1 MAVITRRQNDAS
13 RLRTKRALVAVILA
27 VPLLVMLLLGAPVW
41 AQPSSW
47 VPFWARL
54 MATATVRI
62 APVVSHV
69 DPLDTFDVEVWI
81 DSAEDL
87 GSFEFKMSYDPSVVH
102 VQTAQL
108 GDFLGSTGRTPVPL
122 GPNIDNVAG
131 TLQLGA
137 FSFGSQPGANGSGI
151 IAIVTLEAMGNGT
164 SALHLYDT
172 QVTDT
177 PGQVQDVTTDDGSVV
192 VGAAVTET
200 PTLTPTSTDTPT
212 LTPTPSDTPT
222 PTPTPTDTPTLT
234 PTSTD
239 TPTLTPTPTDMPMP
253 TNTPTLTPT
262 PSNTP
267 TRTATGSPT
276 PTATPAAVV
285 TWRFWGHVYRGLW
298 GDTSSPLAGATVFLY
313 GSQSA
318 ENLGTLLQS
327 KVTSA
332 DGWFGLFHWK
342 DAYPYFHVLEED
354 PAGYVSTG
362 ATAQDGGIVVDAN
375 HIRFDDPDP
384 GYYVE
389 NAFFD
394 DLPTATATATPTPT
408 WTPTRTPTL
417 PSTATPTKTPTQTPS
432 PTATPSP
439 TWTPTR
445 TPTPTTTVT
454 STPGVKPTQTPAL
467 STIEGYAWEDLD
479 GDGWRDPGETGI
491 PGQKVSLDAPFAW
504 ALGIRQHF
512 TMTDAQGHYQFE
524 NVSPG
529 GHLVR
534 IRVLTNHWP
543 TTSSSVKVL
552 TTVHET
558 VFVDFG
564 LYRLL
569 PVSYLPLVQ
578 RAKK

>member
-234 PTSTD
+234 PT
-239 TPTLTPTPTDMPMP
+239 PTDMPMP

-262 PSNTP
+262 SSKRP
-267 TRTATGSPT
+267 TRTPTGSPT
-276 PTATPAAVV
+276 PTATP
-285 TWRFWGHVYRGLW
+285 
-298 GDTSSPLAGATVFLY
+298 S
-313 GSQSA
+313 
-318 ENLGTLLQS
+318 
-327 KVTSA
+327 
-332 DGWFGLFHWK
+332 
-342 DAYPYFHVLEED
+342 
-354 PAGYVSTG
+354 
-362 ATAQDGGIVVDAN
+362 
-375 HIRFDDPDP
+375 
-384 GYYVE
+384 
-389 NAFFD
+389 
-394 DLPTATATATPTPT
+394 PT
-408 WTPTRTPTL
+408 WTPTPTL
-417 PSTATPTKTPTQTPS
+417 TPTATPTKTPTQTPS

-504 ALGIRQHF
+504 ALGVRQHF
-512 TMTDAQGHYQFE
+512 TMTDARGHYQFE

-534 IRVLTNHWP
+534 IRVPINHWP

-552 TTVHET
+552 TIVHET

-578 RAKK
+578 RGKK